1 MIVAAC
7 MIAATCMIVAACV
20 IAAVCVIAAACVIA
34 ELFCCCSH
42 RCLFAA
48 YVMHFAAGAEW
59 YCHLAN
65 GMVS

>member
-1 MIVAAC
+1 MSV
-7 MIAATCMIVAACV
+7 TAACV
-20 IAAVCVIAAACVIA
+20 ITAACLITAACVIAAACVIG

-48 YVMHFAAGAEW
+48 YVMLFAAGAEW